1 MLTESRVAAAVME
14 AVPLEPA
21 ATNVDVD
28 SVSPSLEL
36 REEAREEALRL
47 AELRTWRGLA
57 THQGVPSGIA
67 AAVLRVK
74 GTSLPAGIIC
84 VYSLSLSGDDGN
96 VHHAELV
103 ALHEPWH
110 IPAALRTC
118 AEVRDVIDAF
128 KAARLAFVEG
138 MVMARAADRVKGIRD
153 RCAVAAE
160 AMARREAIIAPASSS
175 VAQYLVQGS
184 LFDQRM
190 LRANAARMRV
200 SSALLEEAE
209 RRRETLLSAS
219 RLTASLRLS
228 AILLVTSRRRA

>member
-1 MLTESRVAAAVME
+1 ME
-14 AVPLEPA
+14 P
-21 ATNVDVD
+21 
-28 SVSPSLEL
+28 
-36 REEAREEALRL
+36 
-47 AELRTWRGLA
+47 
-57 THQGVPSGIA
+57 
-67 AAVLRVK
+67 
-74 GTSLPAGIIC
+74 
-84 VYSLSLSGDDGN
+84 
-96 VHHAELV
+96 ELV

-128 KAARLAFVEG
+128 KTARLAFVEG
-138 MVMARAADRVKGIRD
+138 MVMARAADHVKGIRD
-153 RCAVAAE
+153 RCAVAVE
-160 AMARREAIIAPASSS
+160 AMARREAIMARASSS

-219 RLTASLRLS
+219 RLTASLSLS
-228 AILLVTSRRRA
+228 AILLVASRRRA